1 MVQPCFAITAALVWH
16 WCAPGKHTTID
27 ETGAVTLA
35 SHVYSLSK
43 KNKIETTKGR
53 LLWWY
58 ILKKKKCYTR
68 ISSANAC
75 TTCALLTNVRTWTGQ
90 LGSLEQVS
98 QLEVAC
104 PFKNERRKS
113 QEYLLYS
120 PFFSLGA
127 QPVFCTCSV
136 WKLLPLALEIEQR
149 ARGRWTDGQ
158 RLPVSILPIS
168 IYFPTVVVVYFK
180 MYDD

>member
-43 KNKIETTKGR
+43 KIKLKQQKADCCDD
-53 LLWWY
+53 

-90 LGSLEQVS
+90 LGSLEQAS

-149 ARGRWTDGQ
+149 ARGR
-158 RLPVSILPIS
+158 
-168 IYFPTVVVVYFK
+168 
-180 MYDD
+180 

>member
-1 MVQPCFAITAALVWH
+1 MKQVRWH
-16 WCAPGKHTTID
+16 WPPMFI
-27 ETGAVTLA
+27 A
-35 SHVYSLSK
+35 SA
-43 KNKIETTKGR
+43 NKIK
-53 LLWWY
+53 LKQQKADCCDD

-168 IYFPTVVVVYFK
+168 IIFQRLWLYIFK